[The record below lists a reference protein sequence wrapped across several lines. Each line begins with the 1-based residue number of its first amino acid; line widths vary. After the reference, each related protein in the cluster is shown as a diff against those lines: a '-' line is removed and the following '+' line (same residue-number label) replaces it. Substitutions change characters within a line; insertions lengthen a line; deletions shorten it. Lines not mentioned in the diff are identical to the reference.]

1 MSLLNSQQNEKPDA
15 AENADMKQDADDI
28 LSDEN

>member
-1 MSLLNSQQNEKPDA
+1 MSLLNSQQNEKLDA
-15 AENADMKQDADDI
+15 VENTYMNQDADDI